1 MPGEKDFAVGAVGGG
16 QQGVP
21 SGAVYAGG
29 LPQGSA
35 ISKKPCYL
43 VTLDGVSKSGKSVVA
58 RFIAVDKPDFNNA
71 AFAQVKGFYT
81 DSTEEEVVVNFL
93 DIIRDTP
100 KDQIME
106 VMFPTHKIHSI
117 RSLVFSAEKPK
128 SLVK

>member
-1 MPGEKDFAVGAVGGG
+1 MPGEKDFAIGAVGSG

-29 LPQGSA
+29 QPAGSV

-43 VTLDGVSKSGKSVVA
+43 VTLDGVTKTGKTVVA

-81 DSTEEEVVVNFL
+81 DSSEEEIVVGFL
-93 DIIRDTP
+93 DIIRETP

-128 SLVK
+128 SLIK